1 MNEREYIKFNT
12 SIQTASNSSYLQKD
26 AEGNLEATIELRL
39 PDNIFQSS
47 NGKIIDSVDMQT
59 AKMRLSLENTPLAEI
74 PLDTTLTTSDTLV
87 STCKLGVYPF
97 CLLDNNQITPDD
109 VSQTAFPHYCSSTSS
124 PMVLE
129 VHLVTDLSNI
139 ESGEVLEIPF
149 DNITSSVDNRPFYAL
164 IHHPDCPQTINNTTC
179 FNLIAKS
186 NHEQQVIV
194 GDKLLIKSQGALE
207 QIFQDA
213 LENAITVA
221 SCKTKKL
228 VKLYMVLA
236 TLDFTGVSPAP
247 STDLQLLYSTA
258 DQNFY
263 YWYFDQNIGSA
274 FESDL
279 ESQVKPRFI
288 FNEQSLTISYDTAP
302 FKSDKIPVLWNTA
315 FVDTFEHPEQFTL
328 SGLRETAENQPFA
341 KRVYKPTPEIT
352 YNAPNG
358 YDSYNLATVPTDYDC
373 KAFNIIANQ
382 ATKETFSFLPWI
394 PVDIRK
400 LQPQHYPQFD
410 LGENETFF
418 YILDGTSAR
427 VNVGQNEIMK
437 IPPLLAIQETTWI
450 TNSTLRRTSSKFEAV
465 DDTSP
470 DMGINAVAPAV
481 KSERTPGSAVR
492 SYFCKEEGAGGLWN
506 FRNLPDVY
514 QSGTGKYF
522 TITVSTFNNESTV
535 RQWSISWNNYATQG
549 YEGGYSSSSDVSY
562 GFFTEPEITTISE
575 EHTTE
580 TRTFYA
586 SEHPTETATNMPN
599 GFENRACITLLNSDD
614 MAEAQKPALAYSYA
628 TVQNDVFINDPE
640 NPDNYRELPLL
651 PTGNF
656 GSELTAFP
664 ISSRS
669 GSNSPLVKRFAPTRS
684 LNVNN
689 YVSILRPAAFFY
701 EEKVEGAYKRYIYY
715 FQATKVLGETRAL
728 VDNGYTLFAEN
739 LVALNQYT
747 DEKKDIVKAITY
759 ETQEVLTEG
768 GYKGNVNLSF
778 TWDNLP
784 MVVLSP
790 IQSIV
795 LTVRG
800 MQVNQEIQP
809 INMTDPTGSSL
820 VSSIPVIENFYSM
833 AQSLR
838 DLHDELVVAKDSF
851 DDTPTYKVPIRA
863 GCERTITLSAQ
874 YIDKNGGLH
883 QIYIPKNGVFSLQLV
898 FGVSFYIG
906 S

>member
-12 SIQTASNSSYLQKD
+12 SIQTASNSRYLQKD
-26 AEGNLEATIELRL
+26 AEGNVEATIELRL

-97 CLLDNNQITPDD
+97 CLLDNNQIMPDD

-149 DNITSSVDNRPFYAL
+149 DNITSSIDNRPFYAL
-164 IHHPDCPQTINNTTC
+164 IHHPDCPQTFANTTC

-247 STDLQLLYSTA
+247 STDPQLLLSTD

-263 YWYFDQNIGSA
+263 YWYFDQNVGTT
-274 FESDL
+274 FETDL

-315 FVDTFEHPEQFTL
+315 YVDTFEHPEQFSL
-328 SGLRETAENQPFA
+328 SDLRESAENQPFA

-358 YDSYNLATVPTDYDC
+358 YDRYNLATVPTDYDC
-373 KAFNIIANQ
+373 KAINIIANQ

-400 LQPQHYPQFD
+400 LQPRHYPQFD

-437 IPPLLAIQETTWI
+437 IPSSLAIRETTMI
-450 TNSTLRRTSSKFEAV
+450 SSATLQRISEKLEAVNSTSSER
-465 DDTSP
+465 
-470 DMGINAVAPAV
+470 GINAVTEAIPSPV
-481 KSERTPGSAVR
+481 TGEKVERG
-492 SYFCKEEGAGGLWN
+492 YFCYTGTSGLYS
-506 FRNLPDVY
+506 FDDSTAIPPVY
-514 QSGTGKYF
+514 RSGVGKFF
-522 TITVSTFNNESTV
+522 TITVSHPLVSTTV
-535 RQWSISWNNYATQG
+535 TSWRISWSNSTLGEQRDYTRVDSPAF
-549 YEGGYSSSSDVSY
+549 
-562 GFFTEPEITTISE
+562 GFISQPEISTISQDY
-575 EHTTE
+575 TTE
-580 TRTFYA
+580 TRTIYA
-586 SEHPTETATNMPN
+586 SDHPPETTAIMPSSY
-599 GFENRACITLLNSDD
+599 ENESCTTLLDSID
-614 MAEAQKPALAYSYA
+614 MASAQNPAIAYSYT
-628 TVQNDVFINDPE
+628 TVVNDEFINDP
-640 NPDNYRELPLL
+640 NDPDNYREIQLF
-651 PTGNF
+651 PTDTF
-656 GSELTAFP
+656 GVTTTAFP
-664 ISSRS
+664 ISSVG
-669 GSNSPLVKRFAPTRS
+669 GSSAPMVKRFAPATEI
-684 LNVNN
+684 NTAAIDN
-689 YVSILRPAAFFY
+689 ILRPRAFYVAEQQYGNVYF
-701 EEKVEGAYKRYIYY
+701 
-715 FQATKVLGETRAL
+715 FQATNVFGETR
-728 VDNGYTLFAEN
+728 TLSRHYVVFAEN
-739 LVALNQYT
+739 IVCLNQYV
-747 DEKKDIVKAITY
+747 DKKKEVIKTTSY
-759 ETQEVLTEG
+759 ETIDVLTESA
-768 GYKGNVNLSF
+768 YKGNVNLSF

-838 DLHDELVVAKDSF
+838 DLHDELVVVKDSF